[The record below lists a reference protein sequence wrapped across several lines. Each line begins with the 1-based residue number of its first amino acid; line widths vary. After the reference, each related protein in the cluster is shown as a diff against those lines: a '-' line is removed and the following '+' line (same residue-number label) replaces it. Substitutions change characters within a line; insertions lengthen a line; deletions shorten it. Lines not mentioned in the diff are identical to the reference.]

1 MQDIPI
7 NSFISLEDFK
17 ISLAI
22 PVLTYSN
29 CSGGIEERNSSKS
42 GIFIAFTSTHI
53 IPYVKVIVNVKA
65 NETKQS
71 AAPTERK
78 VIIVMTKNARQML
91 MGDIE
96 MTPDIFLESKDMR
109 DKCISRIE
117 LLDKVKQLFLLPELE
132 CLTTK
137 QMADYFEVG
146 YEAIKHQYKA
156 NQKEF
161 DDDGTTTKS
170 PAAFKILNGLAKTV
184 KNMAQQNGKLVITLA
199 DNTELII
206 PNRGI
211 KCFPK
216 RAILR
221 MGMLLQGSRVSQ
233 EIRTQLLNTFE
244 RATVEQRTQT
254 LDEEEY
260 ILLDMMRAYKKHDI
274 TGVLAAANKQDEMNK
289 RYINSLRQENTNL
302 EKENEKVTS
311 DNKALTAANDIYAKD
326 VLKWADRASA
336 NRAVRVMANMFFGGR
351 FEYAW
356 NTIYKELAYKYG
368 IVVKARAALDT
379 RKRSLLSYIKDNEW
393 VYVFREIAALCN
405 QNKGNIKKLFAD
417 AKIDISNID
426 SADMQLAN
434 TSA

>member
-1 MQDIPI
+1 M
-7 NSFISLEDFK
+7 
-17 ISLAI
+17 
-22 PVLTYSN
+22 
-29 CSGGIEERNSSKS
+29 
-42 GIFIAFTSTHI
+42 
-53 IPYVKVIVNVKA
+53 
-65 NETKQS
+65 
-71 AAPTERK
+71 
-78 VIIVMTKNARQML
+78 VMTKDTRQML
-91 MGDIE
+91 MGDKD
-96 MTPDIFLESKDMR
+96 MTPDIFLGSKEMR
-109 DKCISRIE
+109 DKCINKIE
-117 LLDKVKQLFLLPELE
+117 LLDKVKQIFLLPELE

-146 YEAIKHQYKA
+146 TEAIQSQYKR
-156 NQKEF
+156 NKNEF
-161 DDDGTTTKS
+161 DGDGVILKKPSDFKSLGCSARTTQNQTRGSTTVVFEDGT
-170 PAAFKILNGLAKTV
+170 
-184 KNMAQQNGKLVITLA
+184 
-199 DNTELII
+199 ELLI
-206 PNRGI
+206 NNCGI

-289 RYINSLRQENTNL
+289 RYINSLKQENTNL

-311 DNKALTAANDIYAKD
+311 DNKALTVANDIYAKD

-336 NRAVRVMANMFFGGR
+336 NRAVRVMANMFFGGK

-356 NTIYKELAYKYG
+356 NTIYKEMAYKYG
-368 IVVKARAALDT
+368 IVVRTRAALDT

-393 VYVFREIAALCN
+393 IYVFREIAALCN
-405 QNKGNIKKLFAD
+405 QNNGNIKKLFSD
-417 AKIDISNID
+417 AKIDISNLD
-426 SADMQLAN
+426 SSDMQLAN

>member
-1 MQDIPI
+1 MTNTKITAE
-7 NSFISLEDFK
+7 SFLDNKKLREQ
-17 ISLAI
+17 
-22 PVLTYSN
+22 TM
-29 CSGGIEERNSSKS
+29 E
-42 GIFIAFTSTHI
+42 
-53 IPYVKVIVNVKA
+53 
-65 NETKQS
+65 
-71 AAPTERK
+71 
-78 VIIVMTKNARQML
+78 
-91 MGDIE
+91 
-96 MTPDIFLESKDMR
+96 
-109 DKCISRIE
+109 RIE
-117 LLDKVKQLFLLPELE
+117 ILDKVKQLFLIPELE
-132 CLTTK
+132 CMTVK
-137 QMADYFEVG
+137 QVADYFEV
-146 YEAIKHQYKA
+146 ELETIQWQYK
-156 NQKEF
+156 NNKDEF
-161 DDDGTTTKS
+161 DEDGVSVKKLTDFKSLGCSLTTSLKMATGRGFLELSFSDGTVVVV
-170 PAAFKILNGLAKTV
+170 PNG
-184 KNMAQQNGKLVITLA
+184 
-199 DNTELII
+199 
-206 PNRGI
+206 GI

-216 RAILR
+216 RAVLR
-221 MGMLLQGSRVSQ
+221 MGMLLRDSRVAK

-311 DNKALTAANDIYAKD
+311 DNNALTAANDIYAKD